1 MTSLTCNYT
10 NVHVLHMYM
19 RSLDILSN
27 LIVFSGNFSQCIP
40 VILLWIVSVILL
52 YTVYSSKLTVVFSNL
67 TCTFYRS
74 LDTLSNLVSHTMDEA
89 FFSLTLTHE
98 LCVLPL
104 AYQITCIAG
113 NALGRTLQGGRS
125 ERNEFLL
132 LHAFTQKGYIPPDRL
147 EGSRK
152 SGVPSEDGEGVVS
165 KRNKPTYAGGLVL
178 EPKVGF
184 YNRWGVCSV
193 YSNNY
198 KSTHLP
204 CFCIRLIISSTHL
217 PHPFY

>member
-1 MTSLTCNYT
+1 MYM
-10 NVHVLHMYM
+10 HYIYYM

-27 LIVFSGNFSQCIP
+27 LIVFSSNFSQCIP

-52 YTVYSSKLTVVFSNL
+52 YTAYSSKLTVLFSNL
-67 TCTFYRS
+67 TCKFYRS

-152 SGVPSEDGEGVVS
+152 SGVPSGEEEGVVS

-184 YNRWGVCSV
+184 YNRWVCSPT
-193 YSNNY
+193 YISC
-198 KSTHLP
+198 T
-204 CFCIRLIISSTHL
+204 CILLILIINLSICYASVL
-217 PHPFY
+217 G